1 MRFEAFTDSRT
12 VLDQPAALR
21 QRMQEEG
28 YLFISSLVPR
38 SDVDEV
44 YHAIMQIC
52 REEGWADENNLAVG
66 EPRLEGHDDW
76 WAVYDRVQCL
86 EKFHALAHHP
96 RIIQVIEAIVQEPVL
111 VHPRNI
117 ARITFPATAHY
128 TTPPHQDYPLIQG
141 TPDTYTVWIPLCDCP
156 TELGGLAVLPGSHHV
171 GLLPVHPASGPGG
184 LSVDTS
190 RWGDTWQAQ
199 DMQAGDALIFHS
211 YTVHRALVNVTQ
223 RGLRVSVDYRYQGVS
238 QPIVEDSLRPHYERL
253 SWEQMYHGWERK
265 EIQYYWQKFAL
276 NVAPRDFN
284 IMKPEEYR

>member
-12 VLDQPAALR
+12 VLDQPALLR

-38 SDVDEV
+38 PDVDEV

-52 REEGWADENNLAVG
+52 REEGWAVENNLAVG

-96 RIIQVIEAIVQEPVL
+96 SIIQVIKAIVQEPVL

-141 TPDTYTVWIPLCDCP
+141 TPDTYTVWILLCDCP

-190 RWGDTWQAQ
+190 RWGTTGGQTTVASSLEEASRNPARNRRDPR
-199 DMQAGDALIFHS
+199 AGCGRVLCPPGTCRGTGRDARGTAIREPMLASAPFSIFC
-211 YTVHRALVNVTQ
+211 
-223 RGLRVSVDYRYQGVS
+223 
-238 QPIVEDSLRPHYERL
+238 
-253 SWEQMYHGWERK
+253 
-265 EIQYYWQKFAL
+265 
-276 NVAPRDFN
+276 
-284 IMKPEEYR
+284 